1 MNNYIIFTDSACDLT
16 EETLAD
22 WGVKYIELTYTF
34 SDSPRQW
41 GNYELDAPEFYQ
53 KMREGGVA
61 KTSAINING
70 FIEAFEPIVADGAD
84 VLYLGFSGGLSSTVS
99 SAAMAANQLCEKYP
113 ERRIIVIDTLAA
125 SAGQGLLVH
134 LAVEAKRGGADMDA
148 VAAVVRENI
157 LKLAHWF
164 TVDDLVYLKR
174 GGRVRAAA
182 AFVGGMLGIKPV
194 LHVDNEGHLIAMEK
208 VRGRR
213 TSLKL
218 MAQKYAETA
227 ETPDAG
233 VVYISHGDCI
243 DDALTLAGMLKEAH
257 GVDVSLITEIG
268 SVIGAHSGPGTLA
281 LFYIAKER

>member
-1 MNNYIIFTDSACDLT
+1 MNEYIIFTDSACDLS
-16 EETLAD
+16 EETLRE

-41 GNYELDAPEFYQ
+41 GNYEMASPDFYQ

-70 FIEAFEPIVADGAD
+70 FIEAFEPIVADGVD
-84 VLYLGFSGGLSSTVS
+84 ILYLGFSGGLSSTVR
-99 SAAMAANQLCEKYP
+99 SAAMAANQLSEKYP
-113 ERRIIVIDTLAA
+113 ERRITVIDTLAA

-148 VAAVVRENI
+148 VASVVRENI

-174 GGRVRAAA
+174 GGRVSAVS

-194 LHVDNEGHLIAMEK
+194 LHVDNDGHLIAMEK

-213 TSLKL
+213 TSLKMML
-218 MAQKYAETA
+218 QKYTETA
-227 ETPDAG
+227 ETPSSG

-243 DDALTLAGMLKEAH
+243 EDAIALAGMLKEAH

>member
-1 MNNYIIFTDSACDLT
+1 MNEYIIFTDSACDLS
-16 EETLAD
+16 EETLRE

-41 GNYELDAPEFYQ
+41 GNYETTAPEFYQ
-53 KMREGGVA
+53 KMRDGGVA

-70 FIEAFEPIVADGAD
+70 FIEAFEPIVADGVD
-84 VLYLGFSGGLSSTVS
+84 VLYLGFSGGLSSTVR
-99 SAAMAANQLCEKYP
+99 SAAMAANQLSEKYP
-113 ERRIIVIDTLAA
+113 ERRITVIDTLAA

-148 VAAVVRENI
+148 VASVVRENI

-174 GGRVRAAA
+174 GGRVSAVS

-194 LHVDNEGHLIAMEK
+194 LHVDNDGHLIAMEK

-213 TSLKL
+213 TSLKMML
-218 MAQKYAETA
+218 QKYTETA
-227 ETPDAG
+227 ETPSSG

-243 DDALTLAGMLKEAH
+243 GDAIALAGMLKEAH

>member
-1 MNNYIIFTDSACDLT
+1 MNEYIIFTDSACDLS
-16 EETLAD
+16 EETLRE

-41 GNYELDAPEFYQ
+41 GNYEITAPEFYQ
-53 KMREGGVA
+53 KMRDGGVA

-70 FIEAFEPIVADGAD
+70 FIEAFEPIVADGVD
-84 VLYLGFSGGLSSTVS
+84 VLYLGFSGGLSSTVR
-99 SAAMAANQLCEKYP
+99 SAAMAANQLSEKYP
-113 ERRIIVIDTLAA
+113 ERRITVIDTLAA

-157 LKLAHWF
+157 QKLAHWF

-174 GGRVRAAA
+174 GGRVSAVS

-213 TSLKL
+213 TSLKF

-227 ETPDAG
+227 ETPDSG

-243 DDALTLAGMLKEAH
+243 EDAIALAGMLKEAH
-257 GVDVSLITEIG
+257 GVEVALITDIG

>member
-174 GGRVRAAA
+174 GGRVSAAA

>member
-1 MNNYIIFTDSACDLT
+1 MNEYIIFTDSACDLS
-16 EETLAD
+16 EETLRE
-22 WGVKYIELTYTF
+22 WEVKYIELTYTF
-34 SDSPRQW
+34 SDSPRKW
-41 GNYELDAPEFYQ
+41 GNYEIPTSEFYQ
-53 KMREGGVA
+53 KMRDGGVA
-61 KTSAINING
+61 KTSAENING
-70 FIEAFEPIVADGAD
+70 FIDAFEPVVAEGFDI
-84 VLYLGFSGGLSSTVS
+84 LYLGFSGGLSSTVR
-99 SAAMAANQLCEKYP
+99 SAAMAANQLSEKYP
-113 ERRIIVIDTLAA
+113 ERRIVVIDTLAA

-134 LAVEAKRGGADMDA
+134 MAVEAKRGGADMDA

-157 LKLAHWF
+157 QKLAHWF

-174 GGRVRAAA
+174 GGRVSAVS

-213 TSLKL
+213 TSLKMML
-218 MAQKYAETA
+218 QKYTETA
-227 ETPDAG
+227 ETPDSG

-243 DDALTLAGMLKEAH
+243 DDANTLAGMLKEAH
-257 GVDVSLITEIG
+257 GVEVTLITDIG

>member
-1 MNNYIIFTDSACDLT
+1 MNEYIIFTDSACDLS
-16 EETLAD
+16 EETLRE

-41 GNYELDAPEFYQ
+41 GNYEMASPDFYQ

-70 FIEAFEPIVADGAD
+70 FIEAFEPIVADGVD
-84 VLYLGFSGGLSSTVS
+84 VLYLGFSGGLSSTVR
-99 SAAMAANQLCEKYP
+99 SAAMAANQLSEKYP
-113 ERRIIVIDTLAA
+113 ERRITVIDTLAA

-174 GGRVRAAA
+174 GGRVSAVS

-213 TSLKL
+213 TSLKMML
-218 MAQKYAETA
+218 QKYTETA
-227 ETPDAG
+227 ETPSSG

-243 DDALTLAGMLKEAH
+243 DDAIALAGMLKEAH
-257 GVDVSLITEIG
+257 GVDVEITTYVG
-268 SVIGAHSGPGTLA
+268 PVIGAHSGPGTLA

>member
-1 MNNYIIFTDSACDLT
+1 MNNYIIFTDSACDLS

-53 KMREGGVA
+53 KMREGGIA
-61 KTSAINING
+61 KTAAINING
-70 FIEAFEPIVADGAD
+70 FIEAFEPIVADGVD

-113 ERRIIVIDTLAA
+113 ERRITVIDTLAA

-134 LAVEAKRGGADMDA
+134 LAVEAKKNGADMDA

-174 GGRVRAAA
+174 GGRVSAAA

-243 DDALTLAGMLKEAH
+243 EDALTLAGMLKEAH